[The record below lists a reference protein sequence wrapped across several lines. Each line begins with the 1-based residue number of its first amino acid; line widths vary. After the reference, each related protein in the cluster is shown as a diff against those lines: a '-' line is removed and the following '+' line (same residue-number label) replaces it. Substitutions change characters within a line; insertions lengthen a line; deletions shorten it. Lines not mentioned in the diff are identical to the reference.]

1 MRNCTKEF
9 VKLNLIRHY
18 ELQKKR
24 KLRSINA
31 WNRSEFSNRRGVNHI
46 KTNHA
51 MYKLSY
57 CSGKTVIQS
66 WTFPSKALCYWKK
79 SELLNQ
85 GLCTVGKFKVEP
97 V

>member
-1 MRNCTKEF
+1 MRNCTGEY
-9 VKLNLIRHY
+9 VKSNLIRSY
-18 ELQKKR
+18 ELQKKG

-31 WNRSEFSNRRGVNHI
+31 WNRGKFRNGSSINHI
-46 KTNHA
+46 LSNNV

-57 CSGKTVIQS
+57 YSGKSVIQS

-79 SELLNQ
+79 SELLNK

>member
-1 MRNCTKEF
+1 
-9 VKLNLIRHY
+9 
-18 ELQKKR
+18 
-24 KLRSINA
+24 
-31 WNRSEFSNRRGVNHI
+31 
-46 KTNHA
+46 

-79 SELLNQ
+79 SELLNK